1 MALPKVLSPG
11 FWLDKVLR
19 IFLKLVLAILL
30 HVLYLIK
37 GEQVHVR
44 KVEVTVKNVPNNKNN
59 KTKDDK
65 TIKDNI
71 NDVEIIK
78 NNITK
83 SIDVFNSPT
92 IDIFSKKNTIDSNDN
107 ENNNNSSYEIVTG
120 TLIELKPD
128 ELDENLIEKKEIS
141 MPVILNTINDV
152 IADNQPDN
160 KKEEYQSSIDDDD
173 DDESVKEEE
182 ELFQNIHHNV
192 SSFEMK
198 TSRVYMSNITK
209 KSNIIPFEFHWKH
222 GGNRVFITGDFDN
235 WSACKHE
242 MSRIPKTNDFVAIID
257 IDCTK
262 QHDFKFIVDGEWKF
276 NWDLETRYDEHGN
289 INNFIYA
296 APTSDSL
303 NFEYNDNVGFLNSHI
318 TAAY

>member
-37 GEQVHVR
+37 GEQEQVHVR

-59 KTKDDK
+59 KTKDNK

-83 SIDVFNSPT
+83 PIDVFN
-92 IDIFSKKNTIDSNDN
+92 I
-107 ENNNNSSYEIVTG
+107 TG

-141 MPVILNTINDV
+141 MPIILNTIND
-152 IADNQPDN
+152 IITNKQPDN
-160 KKEEYQSSIDDDD
+160 KKEEYQSSIDEDDESVKEEYQSSID
-173 DDESVKEEE
+173 EDDESVKEEE
-182 ELFQNIHHNV
+182 ELFQNIYHNV

-198 TSRVYMSNITK
+198 TSHDYRSNITK

-262 QHDFKFIVDGEWKF
+262 QHDFKFVVDGEWKF

-303 NFEYNDNVGFLNSHI
+303 NPEYNDNVGFLNSHF

>member
-19 IFLKLVLAILL
+19 IFLNLVLAILL
-30 HVLYLIK
+30 HVLHLIK
-37 GEQVHVR
+37 
-44 KVEVTVKNVPNNKNN
+44 
-59 KTKDDK
+59 
-65 TIKDNI
+65 
-71 NDVEIIK
+71 
-78 NNITK
+78 
-83 SIDVFNSPT
+83 
-92 IDIFSKKNTIDSNDN
+92 
-107 ENNNNSSYEIVTG
+107 VTG

-141 MPVILNTINDV
+141 MPFILNTIND
-152 IADNQPDN
+152 IITNNQPDD
-160 KKEEYQSSIDDDD
+160 KKEEYQSSIDEDDESVKEEYQSSID
-173 DDESVKEEE
+173 EDDESVKEEE

-198 TSRVYMSNITK
+198 TSHDYRSNITK
-209 KSNIIPFEFHWKH
+209 KSNIIPFEFRWKH
-222 GGNRVFITGDFDN
+222 GGSRVFITGDFDN

-303 NFEYNDNVGFLNSHI
+303 SPEYNDNVGFLNSHF
-318 TAAY
+318 TAVY